1 MNGKGNVDKP
11 SEIRGGRNVNREA
24 LEKEGAKG
32 GIGGECSVE
41 TLAEGVE
48 IGGE

>member
-1 MNGKGNVDKP
+1 MNEKGNGDKP

-24 LEKEGAKG
+24 LDKERAEG

-41 TLAEGVE
+41 ALAEGVE